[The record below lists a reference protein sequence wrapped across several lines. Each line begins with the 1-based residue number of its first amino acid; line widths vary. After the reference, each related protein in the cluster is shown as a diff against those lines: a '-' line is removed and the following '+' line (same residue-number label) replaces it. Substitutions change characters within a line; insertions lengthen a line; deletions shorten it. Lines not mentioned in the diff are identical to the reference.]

1 MPLMFDKLEELQTP
15 LAGRLIGENG
25 TVFHGVNTDT
35 RSIKKGDLF
44 VALVGEKDD
53 GHDFIDNAISKGAA
67 ALITSHEV
75 TAAVPSLVVDDTAH
89 ALGRMGALS
98 RLGWNGQ
105 LTAVTG
111 SNGKTTVKEM
121 LGAILSQ
128 DKPTL
133 ITADNE
139 NNQLGVP
146 LTLLKLS
153 AEHKYAVVELGTDKP
168 GEIAYSASLI
178 KPSVAIINN
187 AGKAHLGGFGDEK
200 SIAEEKGSLLNFLA
214 ADGVAVLNADDEYF
228 PVWKDLVVGRRIIKF
243 GCCEDADVK
252 IEQAEHIEQSDKGIS
267 FNIVFRTSMAQ
278 AENYSTLLKSNT
290 PESKIIESKVLMNI
304 PLLGKHNAMNAA
316 AACAAAWAMNIKP
329 SVMQQALKD
338 FSAIKGRLDYLVLD
352 NGCFLIDDSYN
363 ANPVSMEAALRTLAD
378 LQLANAAGIEEMA
391 GTEKTGTEK
400 TGTEKAGTEKAG
412 TEKMEHINRV
422 AILGNMHELGESS
435 SAEHKKLGEL
445 AADLRI
451 NTLLTCGDAAENCLH
466 SFRQCFGQRFRQ
478 PCKQNVKQSDISVK
492 NIPGKNTPGKNI
504 IESKSFNTPQEV
516 NDYLDEM
523 ELDKM
528 KGTIF
533 LVKGSRASLMEK
545 VAQHVVHKLGKRD
558 VV

>member
-1 MPLMFDKLEELQTP
+1 MSLMPLMFDKLEELQTP

-267 FNIVFRTSMAQ
+267 FELVFRTSMAQ
-278 AENYSTLLKSNT
+278 AENHSTLLKSNM
-290 PESKIIESKVLMNI
+290 PESKIIESKILMNI

-338 FSAIKGRLDYLVLD
+338 FSAIKGRLDYLGLD

-363 ANPVSMEAALRTLAD
+363 ANPVSMEVALRTLAD
-378 LQLANAAGIEEMA
+378 LQLVNATGIEEMA
-391 GTEKTGTEK
+391 GTEKTGTGK
-400 TGTEKAGTEKAG
+400 T
-412 TEKMEHINRV
+412 EHINRV

-523 ELDKM
+523 GLDKM
-528 KGTIF
+528 KRTIF

-545 VAQHVVHKLGKRD
+545 VAQHIVHKLGKRD

>member
-200 SIAEEKGSLLNFLA
+200 SIAEEKGSLLNFLT

-243 GCCEDADVK
+243 GCCEDADIKVENIK
-252 IEQAEHIEQSDKGIS
+252 QGTKGIS
-267 FNIVFRTSMAQ
+267 FELVFRTSMAQ
-278 AENYSTLLKSNT
+278 AENYSTLLKSNM
-290 PESKIIESKVLMNI
+290 PESKIIESKILMNI

-338 FSAIKGRLDYLVLD
+338 FFAIKGRLDYLVLD

-378 LQLANAAGIEEMA
+378 LQLANAAGIEE
-391 GTEKTGTEK
+391 
-400 TGTEKAGTEKAG
+400 KAGTEKAG
-412 TEKMEHINRV
+412 TEKTEHINRV

-545 VAQHVVHKLGKRD
+545 VAQHIVHKLGKRD

>member
-1 MPLMFDKLEELQTP
+1 MSLMPLMFDKLEELQTP
-15 LAGRLIGENG
+15 LAGRLIGESG
-25 TVFHGVNTDT
+25 AVFHGINTDT

-75 TAAVPSLVVDDTAH
+75 TAAVPSLVVDDTAN

-128 DKPTL
+128 DEPTL
-133 ITADNE
+133 ITAANE

-187 AGKAHLGGFGDEK
+187 AGKAHLGGFGSEK
-200 SIAEEKGSLLNFLA
+200 SIAEEKGTLLNFLA

-228 PVWKDLVVGRRIIKF
+228 PVWKNLVVGRKIIKF
-243 GCCEDADVK
+243 GCGEDADVK
-252 IEQAEHIEQSDKGIS
+252 VENIKQSAKGIS
-267 FNIVFRTSMAQ
+267 FNIIFRMNMTQ
-278 AENYSTLLKSNT
+278 AERGSRPPPT
-290 PESKIIESKVLMNI
+290 ESKINIKI

-316 AACAAAWAMNIKP
+316 AACAAAWAMNIEP
-329 SVMQQALKD
+329 SVMQQALSD
-338 FSAIKGRLDYLVLD
+338 FSPIKGRLDYLVLD
-352 NGCFLIDDSYN
+352 NDCFLIDDSYN
-363 ANPVSMEAALRTLAD
+363 ANPVSMEAAIRTLAD
-378 LQLANAAGIEEMA
+378 LQLANAGGMER
-391 GTEKTGTEK
+391 TEN
-400 TGTEKAGTEKAG
+400 
-412 TEKMEHINRV
+412 INRV
-422 AILGNMHELGESS
+422 AILGDMHELGDSS

-451 NTLLTCGDAAENCLH
+451 DTLLTCGDAAEKCLQSFH
-466 SFRQCFGQRFRQ
+466 QGFRQSW
-478 PCKQNVKQSDISVK
+478 KQNEEQSA
-492 NIPGKNTPGKNI
+492 IP
-504 IESKSFNTPQEV
+504 SKSFNAAQEV
-516 NDYLDEM
+516 NNYLDKIEP
-523 ELDKM
+523 DKM

-533 LVKGSRASLMEK
+533 LVKGSRAALMEK
-545 VAQHVVHKLGKRD
+545 VAQHIVHKLGSPNI
-558 VV
+558 V

>member
-252 IEQAEHIEQSDKGIS
+252 VEQAEHIEQSDKGIS

-278 AENYSTLLKSNT
+278 AENYSTLLKSNM
-290 PESKIIESKVLMNI
+290 PESKIIESKILMNI

-338 FSAIKGRLDYLVLD
+338 FSAIKGRLDYLGLD

-378 LQLANAAGIEEMA
+378 LQLANAAGIEEKA

-400 TGTEKAGTEKAG
+400 T
-412 TEKMEHINRV
+412 EHINRV

-478 PCKQNVKQSDISVK
+478 PCKQNIKQSDISVK
-492 NIPGKNTPGKNI
+492 NIPGKNTPDKNI

-545 VAQHVVHKLGKRD
+545 VAQHIVHKLGKRD

>member
-178 KPSVAIINN
+178 KPSVAVINN

-252 IEQAEHIEQSDKGIS
+252 VEQAEHIEQSDKGIS
-267 FNIVFRTSMAQ
+267 FNIIFRTSMAQ
-278 AENYSTLLKSNT
+278 AENHSTLLKSNM
-290 PESKIIESKVLMNI
+290 PESKIIESKILMNI

-378 LQLANAAGIEEMA
+378 LQLANAAGTEEMA
-391 GTEKTGTEK
+391 GTEKAGMEK
-400 TGTEKAGTEKAG
+400 TED
-412 TEKMEHINRV
+412 MNRI

-451 NTLLTCGDAAENCLH
+451 NTLLTCGDTAENCLH

-492 NIPGKNTPGKNI
+492 NIPGKNTPGKNTPGKNI

-545 VAQHVVHKLGKRD
+545 VAQHIVHKLGSPNI
-558 VV
+558 V

>member
-15 LAGRLIGENG
+15 LAGRLIGESG
-25 TVFHGVNTDT
+25 AVFHGINTDT

-75 TAAVPSLVVDDTAH
+75 TAAVPSLVVDDTAN

-105 LTAVTG
+105 LAAVTG

-121 LGAILSQ
+121 LGAILAQ
-128 DKPTL
+128 DEPTL
-133 ITADNE
+133 ITAANE

-153 AEHKYAVVELGTDKP
+153 AEHKYAVIELGTDKP

-187 AGKAHLGGFGDEK
+187 AGKAHLGGFGSEK
-200 SIAEEKGSLLNFLA
+200 SIAEEKGTLLNFLA

-243 GCCEDADVK
+243 GCGEDADVK
-252 IEQAEHIEQSDKGIS
+252 VENIKQSAKGIS
-267 FNIVFRTSMAQ
+267 FNLVFRTSMTQ
-278 AENYSTLLKSNT
+278 AENSTAFT
-290 PESKIIESKVLMNI
+290 ESKILMKI

-316 AACAAAWAMNIKP
+316 AACAAAWAMNIEP
-329 SVMQQALKD
+329 SVMQQALGD
-338 FSAIKGRLDYLVLD
+338 FSPIKGRLDYLALD
-352 NGCFLIDDSYN
+352 NDCFLIDDSYN
-363 ANPVSMEAALRTLAD
+363 ANPVSMEAALRTLVD
-378 LQLANAAGIEEMA
+378 LQLTGTAGIEEMA
-391 GTEKTGTEK
+391 GTENTGTEK
-400 TGTEKAGTEKAG
+400 T
-412 TEKMEHINRV
+412 EHINRV
-422 AILGNMHELGESS
+422 AILGDMRELGESS
-435 SAEHKKLGEL
+435 TAEHKKLGEL

-451 NTLLTCGDAAENCLH
+451 DTLLTCGDAAENCLH
-466 SFRQCFGQRFRQ
+466 SFRQSG
-478 PCKQNVKQSDISVK
+478 KQNVEQSA
-492 NIPGKNTPGKNI
+492 IP
-504 IESKSFNTPQEV
+504 SKSFNAAQEV
-516 NDYLDEM
+516 NDYLDKIEP
-523 ELDKM
+523 DKM
-528 KGTIF
+528 KATIF
-533 LVKGSRASLMEK
+533 LVKGSRAAFMDK
-545 VAQHVVHKLGKRD
+545 VAQHIVHKLGSPNI
-558 VV
+558 V